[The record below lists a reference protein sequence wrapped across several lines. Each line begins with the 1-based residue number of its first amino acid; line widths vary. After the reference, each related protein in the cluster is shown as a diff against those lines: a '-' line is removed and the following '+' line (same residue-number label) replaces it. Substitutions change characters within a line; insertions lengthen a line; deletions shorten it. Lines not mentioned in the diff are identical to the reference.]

1 MSAFEPRK
9 ILKKISNPLLREF
22 FTQRGELLDIPWD
35 ELTEHKMDPV
45 ADAISALETKAQAH
59 IMGVLR
65 DIHYLATPRAIPVL
79 IEEMRDMRLHEFE
92 DLQRCQGHADKAMW
106 ANLHAQDVFNESIS
120 FARAD
125 ALFTGRSWKCR
136 RDLPVV
142 QLEVTQ
148 EMCSS
153 LGRALSQHFSGTEGR
168 GKRCEVVHQ
177 NRLGKTEFFFANL
190 DDYVEKDTVLDEIAD
205 EFIPRSSRR
214 AFEIVFAYTPS
225 SGVLDASL
233 AGGEPAWLKVQ
244 PIFTHAVLGLEIA
257 ASPSWKPSFN
267 LDQLL
272 DFNKPFPTD
281 PQDRIVEVRVT
292 RLKLGTTG
300 KKGYVEIKVDQYGPP
315 SSMQREVQCWLN
327 QEHVNRSGT
336 RVYSATFQLT
346 FAQDERGKSQT
357 MSFDISSLNSCT
369 LKSKPDE
376 LREIGER
383 CLQRWGIS
391 S

>member
-45 ADAISALETKAQAH
+45 ADAISTLSTKAQAK

-65 DIHYLATPRAIPVL
+65 DIHYLSTPRAIPAL
-79 IEEMRDMRLHEFE
+79 IEEMRYGQPDAFE
-92 DLQRCQGHADKAMW
+92 ELQQCEGHADKAMW
-106 ANLHAQDVFNESIS
+106 AHLHAPDVFNRSIP

-136 RDLPVV
+136 RDLPHH
-142 QLEVTQ
+142 EIKVT
-148 EMCSS
+148 EDMCSA
-153 LGRALSQHFSGTEGR
+153 LGRELSQYFDQNQGR
-168 GKRCEVVHQ
+168 GLHHQ
-177 NRLGKTEFFFANL
+177 VLHEKRLGKTDFFFVNL
-190 DDYVEKDTVLDEIAD
+190 DNYLEKDTEYDDLEADFLD
-205 EFIPRSSRR
+205 RSSRR

-225 SGVLDASL
+225 SGVLDVSL
-233 AGGEPAWLKVQ
+233 TGGESVWLKVQ
-244 PIFTHAVLGLEIA
+244 PIFTRAVLGIEIA

-315 SSMQREVQCWLN
+315 SSIQREVQRWLN
-327 QEHVNRSGT
+327 QEQVNRSGT

-383 CLQRWGIS
+383 CLQRWGICS
-391 S
+391 